1 MIKRNSFGLYNP
13 MRSLADTRT
22 DPTPPW
28 FAGLSPIPPVLLLSP
43 TLTLLLVSAW
53 QGFLSDGVANAT
65 SAVNAT
71 GEVLKA
77 AAAAVAPLPLL
88 EDAAGDEFGN

>member
-1 MIKRNSFGLYNP
+1 LPN
-13 MRSLADTRT
+13 T
-22 DPTPPW
+22 
-28 FAGLSPIPPVLLLSP
+28 PVLLLSP
-43 TLTLLLVSAW
+43 SPLTLLLVSTW